1 MERIRSRNIP
11 CSEDAL
17 NTKADIIITNGSIG
31 SSCMTRNIVKGFI
44 EVETPVTK
52 YVCVCPESPIGV
64 TGTLSLIDKI
74 LNIIASRQRF
84 I

>member
-1 MERIRSRNIP
+1 MEKIRSRNIL
-11 CSEDAL
+11 CSDDAL
-17 NTKADIIITNGSIG
+17 NTEADIIITNGSIG
-31 SSCMTRNIVKGFI
+31 SSCMTRKTVKGFV

-52 YVCVCPESPIGV
+52 YVCVCPEPPIGV
-64 TGTLSLIDKI
+64 TGTLTLIDRV